1 MQEHYTPKGKHLTID
16 NRRLIEWWKNE
27 NKSNRE
33 IAGLLGKAPQT
44 IHNEVKRGTTLQQ
57 VRKGL
62 YKKVYSA
69 IGFNSILCAI
79 SISVFIQNSSN
90 LLYDNSLYHKTRFLT
105 S

>member
-69 IGFNSILCAI
+69 P
-79 SISVFIQNSSN
+79 SVSS
-90 LLYDNSLYHKTRFLT
+90 LRQQVLSFQEFLQT
-105 S
+105 IVW

>member
-16 NRRLIEWWKNE
+16 NRRLIERWKNE

-57 VRKGL
+57 VRKR
-62 YKKVYSA
+62 A
-69 IGFNSILCAI
+69 IQKRSILPI
-79 SISVFIQNSSN
+79 T
-90 LLYDNSLYHKTRFLT
+90 HKLFTKFNRKR

>member
-16 NRRLIEWWKNE
+16 NRRLIERWKNE

-57 VRKGL
+57 VRKG
-62 YKKVYSA
+62 K
-69 IGFNSILCAI
+69 FILI
-79 SISVFIQNSSN
+79 SPYHTSLLGYISKEV
-90 LLYDNSLYHKTRFLT
+90 
-105 S
+105 

>member
-16 NRRLIEWWKNE
+16 NRRLIERWKNE

-44 IHNEVKRGTTLQQ
+44 IHIEVKRGTTLQQ

-69 IGFNSILCAI
+69 HYAQTVYQFNRKRSVKKLILTNEI
-79 SISVFIQNSSN
+79 I
-90 LLYDNSLYHKTRFLT
+90 
-105 S
+105 